1 MRNFI
6 FLGLLSLLITTSCE
20 PSIEDTNCS
29 KDIDSQMAELSDLTV
44 ELLDY
49 DYDFD
54 EYCKFFKKT
63 WFPAYVKTMDCLLN
77 SSEYEFTAQQKN
89 ILKAS
94 LEQTL
99 EDMRD
104 LSCQ

>member
-6 FLGLLSLLITTSCE
+6 FLGLLSLLINTSCE

-29 KDIDSQMAELSDLTV
+29 KDIDSQLAELSDLTL

-77 SSEYEFTAQQKN
+77 SAVFTAEQKKV
-89 ILKAS
+89 LKAS
-94 LEQTL
+94 LEQQL
-99 EDMRD
+99 NDMRD

>member
-6 FLGLLSLLITTSCE
+6 FLGLLSLLINTSCE

-29 KDIDSQMAELSDLTV
+29 KDIDSQLAELSDLTL

-54 EYCKFFKKT
+54 EYCKFFKKKHGSRLMLKQ
-63 WFPAYVKTMDCLLN
+63 WIVYLILLC
-77 SSEYEFTAQQKN
+77 SQQNK
-89 ILKAS
+89 KKF
-94 LEQTL
+94 
-99 EDMRD
+99 
-104 LSCQ
+104 